1 MSNSSNVVPVTVE
14 TEPEAGRD
22 PLRIMIEIAEND
34 KLSDQDK
41 KNLIL
46 FSRQRFKNRKRMAY
60 VSLYALAISL
70 GLLFLAAFI
79 DGLSVCPKGQTCVG
93 ILKSIKDSQTLFI
106 WIEGFL
112 TAIVA
117 AYFGV
122 SAWRPAG

>member
-1 MSNSSNVVPVTVE
+1 MSNSSSVVPVKIE
-14 TEPEAGRD
+14 TSSEAGRD
-22 PLRIMIEIAEND
+22 PLRLMIEIAENQ

-41 KNLIL
+41 TNLIL
-46 FSRQRFKNRKRMAY
+46 YSKERFRNRRRMAY
-60 VSLYALAISL
+60 VALYALVVSL

-79 DGLSVCPKGQTCVG
+79 DGFSSSS
-93 ILKSIKDSQTLFI
+93 ILQSINESQTLFA

-122 SAWRPAG
+122 SAWRPAS